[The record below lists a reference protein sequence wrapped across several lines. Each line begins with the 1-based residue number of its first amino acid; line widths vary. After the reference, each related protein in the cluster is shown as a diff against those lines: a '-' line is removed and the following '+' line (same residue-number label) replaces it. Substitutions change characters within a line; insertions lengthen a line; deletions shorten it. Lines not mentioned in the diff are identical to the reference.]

1 MFHLEIRVST
11 TTTDWQAP
19 NNPALEEQ
27 PNEKGLDFFTAIMGR
42 KFLVVAFIG
51 IGLGL
56 GHLHFTRQ
64 PPVFASFAK
73 VMVLR
78 PQSVLPNEDP
88 ERGTKKSA
96 NAVNLLENHQY
107 LLTQPKIL
115 KGAVDPPIKDD
126 ASEEEKKHA
135 KEASLSRL
143 ASLAA
148 SSNPAATIATGLR
161 VIRSEVSEDVLEISY
176 VGPNAGDCKKILDSV
191 LASYKRWL
199 ESTQAGNRKVLE
211 EILVSAKGDLDRRLG
226 ENRQKYDDFRNTATL
241 IFQDNKGINY
251 YEERL
256 RKIED
261 ERHQKMIALQELQ
274 ATRNAMK
281 DALSRGASKEALLL
295 MANMLKPNGDEKSD
309 PAASLQPKVDPFM
322 EKMMPLLLERDTLLE
337 RVGESH
343 PQVKMLDR
351 KIESLRGLLREEA
364 GAKGSKLD
372 LLSIHLE
379 SLDERINAYE
389 NEVAQL
395 NSAFDNIK
403 GDALKM
409 QGEQR
414 TNERLNEEHANLKQT
429 YEALVSKLVSLDL
442 AKDAMAMQAEITSE
456 PSPGVQIG
464 PSMVQSLGFGGIGG
478 LLAAIAIALLLET
491 ADKSFRNPDE
501 ISRQLRLPVIGHIPE
516 LAADRDWKM
525 VKDAQVDS
533 SISVHHR
540 PKSRLAESYRAVR
553 AAIFFGTR
561 GQTHRVLQITS
572 ANSGDGKTTLCS
584 NLASAIA
591 MSGKKVLLVDGDL
604 RRPRIHKLFGLDL
617 ERGLS
622 SVIRDGMDL
631 PDAVQTTLVPNL
643 DVMTV
648 GPRVDNPAELL
659 LSPQFTELV
668 QQLREKYDFVLID
681 TPPILIVTDPAAVAA
696 HVDGVI
702 LVVRNTKRSRP
713 QTRRVRETL
722 DLIGARVLGVVVNGI
737 SERAAGYGYGDS
749 YSYNYTTSYR
759 SRSGKYYSDE
769 RVGHSYY
776 DDSRKR
782 R

>member
-1 MFHLEIRVST
+1 LVENRVST
-11 TTTDWQAP
+11 TTTDWQPPNTPAP
-19 NNPALEEQ
+19 EEQ
-27 PNEKGLDFFTAIMGR
+27 PTEKGLDFFSAVMGR

-51 IGLGL
+51 IGLAL

-64 PPVFASFAK
+64 PPVYASFAK

-78 PQSVLPNEDP
+78 PQAVLPDQENDRP
-88 ERGTKKSA
+88 GKKT
-96 NAVNLLENHQY
+96 NTVDLLENHQY

-115 KGAVDPPIKDD
+115 KGAVDPPPASDNP
-126 ASEEEKKHA
+126 SEEDKKLA
-135 KEASLSRL
+135 KEASLSKL

-148 SSNPAATIATGLR
+148 SSNPAATIAAGLR
-161 VIRSEVSEDVLEISY
+161 VARSDVSEDVLEISFI
-176 VGPNAGDCKKILDSV
+176 GPNAGDCKKILDAV

-199 ESTQAGNRKVLE
+199 ESTQAGNRKELAT
-211 EILVSAKGDLDRRLG
+211 LLTSAKADLDRRLA
-226 ENRQKYDDFRNTATL
+226 ENRREYDTFRDGASL
-241 IFQDNKGINY
+241 IFRDNKGVNY
-251 YEERL
+251 YEDRL
-256 RKIED
+256 QKVEN
-261 ERHQKMIALQELQ
+261 ERHLKMLELQ
-274 ATRNAMK
+274 QMEAQRDAMK
-281 DALSRGASKEALLL
+281 EALSRGASKEALLL
-295 MANMLKPNGDEKSD
+295 MVNMLKASGDEKTD
-309 PAASLQPKVDPFM
+309 PAASLQARMDPFM
-322 EKMMPLLLERDTLLE
+322 KEITPLLVERDTLLE
-337 RVGESH
+337 TVGEGH
-343 PQVKMLDR
+343 PQIRKLDKR
-351 KIESLRGLLREEA
+351 IESLRGLLREES
-364 GAKGSKLD
+364 GSQGPKLD

-379 SLDERINAYE
+379 SLDERIIALNG
-389 NEVAQL
+389 EVAQL
-395 NSAFDNIK
+395 NASFDEVK
-403 GDALKM
+403 SKAQGM
-409 QGEQR
+409 QDQQR
-414 TNERLNEEHANLKQT
+414 ENERLNEEHANLKQLH
-429 YEALVSKLVSLDL
+429 EALVGKLVALDL
-442 AKDAMAMQAEITSE
+442 SKDAMPMQAEITSE
-456 PSPGVQIG
+456 PTPGMQIG
-464 PSMVQSLGFGGIGG
+464 PSMVQSLGFGGVGG

-516 LAADRDWKM
+516 LAADRDWKI
-525 VKDAQVDS
+525 VKDAKVDS

-561 GQTHRVLQITS
+561 GQTHRVLQVTS
-572 ANSGDGKTTLCS
+572 ANSGDGKTTLCC

-591 MSGKKVLLVDGDL
+591 MSGKKVLLVDCDL
-604 RRPRIHKLFGLDL
+604 RRPRVHKLFGLSLDV
-617 ERGLS
+617 GLA
-622 SVIRDGMDL
+622 SVMRDGMDV
-631 PDAVQTTLVPNL
+631 PDAIQTTLVPNL

-659 LSPQFTELV
+659 LSPQFTDLV
-668 QQLREKYDFVLID
+668 QQLREKYDFVLMD

-759 SRSGKYYSDE
+759 SKSGKYYSDE
-769 RVGHSYY
+769 RVGNSYY